1 MSCEFLGCNMKILRK
16 LIEEHKV
23 TCDYRLA
30 VCQYCQEQCIFKDI
44 AVCVEKSIF
53 F

>member
-30 VCQYCQEQCIFKDI
+30 VCQYCQEQCSFKDI
-44 AVCVEKSIF
+44 PVCVE
-53 F
+53 